1 MTNEKENTNNQK
13 PELKVVVKYHKQL
26 LEILE
31 KPRLMWRAMLLLFLV
46 LVIIFIGLTFFAL
59 TLKRFFPYSVIETNL
74 QGATYV
80 KNEDKEVIYWL
91 FNTADLWANSGIEVK
106 KGDELTIRA
115 SGASYTAIHHLVKA
129 SNENSIPRDNWVETD
144 GQKRIDSRDDARLK
158 HRISKSSDEG
168 ILLMQ
173 IIPAQYQNNN
183 KGWVNREDTVQW
195 FLTNGNIEVIGKERR
210 NLLISQ
216 DGILHFAV
224 NDIVLTDTILNL
236 MYCEWIDSIG
246 STYIIKDSV
255 SKKNN
260 VNPKDSVNQKD
271 SIETVKALFCNIK
284 KRGEKS
290 IKELADLRDSIN
302 CAKLGKDSTL
312 KICTEI
318 GRYPVI
324 QKKNKCGIDSLDYTY
339 YNAYPVVNELVYY
352 KQKGYRTPWYEDNLG
367 SFLIVIERKR
377 P

>member
-46 LVIIFIGLTFFAL
+46 LVIIFFGLTFFAL

-115 SGASYTAIHHLVKA
+115 SGASYTAIHHLVDSSK
-129 SNENSIPRDNWVETD
+129 NNGIPYDEWVGTD
-144 GQKRIDSRDDARLK
+144 GQKKTTRRDSLRVK
-158 HRISKSSDEG
+158 HRISKTSDEG

-173 IIPAQYQNNN
+173 VISAKNQNN
-183 KGWVNREDTVQW
+183 KKDWVNREDPSNW
-195 FLTNGNIEVIGKERR
+195 FLTKGNIEVIGKERR
-210 NLLISQ
+210 NLKISQ

-236 MYCEWIDSIG
+236 MYCEWIDLMD
-246 STYIIKDSV
+246 TCYIKKDNAE
-255 SKKNN
+255 KA
-260 VNPKDSVNQKD
+260 
-271 SIETVKALFCNIK
+271 KALFCNIK
-284 KRGEKS
+284 KSHENS
-290 IKELADLRDSIN
+290 VNELAELRDSIN
-302 CAKLGKDSTL
+302 CAKLGKETTL
-312 KICTEI
+312 KIGTEI

-324 QKKNKCGIDSLDYTY
+324 HKETKCGIDGLDSTY

-352 KQKGYRTPWYEDNLG
+352 KQKGFRTPWFDDNLG

>member
-1 MTNEKENTNNQK
+1 MANEKENTNNQK
-13 PELKVVVKYHKQL
+13 PEVEIVVKQHKQL

-31 KPRLMWRAMLLLFLV
+31 KPRLMWRAMFLLFLV

-115 SGASYTAIHHLVKA
+115 SGASYTAIHHLVD
-129 SNENSIPRDNWVETD
+129 SSRDNGIPYDEWVGTD
-144 GQKRIDSRDDARLK
+144 GQKKTTRRDSLRVK
-158 HRISKSSDEG
+158 HRISKTSDEG

-173 IIPAQYQNNN
+173 VISAKNQNNN
-183 KGWVNREDTVQW
+183 NDWVKRDDISKW
-195 FLTNGNIEVIGKERR
+195 FLTKGDIEVIGKERR
-210 NLLISQ
+210 NLKISQ

-224 NDIVLTDTILNL
+224 NDIVLTDEVLNK
-236 MYCEWIDSIG
+236 MYEENLKLLDDSLKGKWKKPLQIQNLTNIFDSIG
-246 STYIIKDSV
+246 DKYKV
-255 SKKNN
+255 
-260 VNPKDSVNQKD
+260 
-271 SIETVKALFCNIK
+271 C
-284 KRGEKS
+284 
-290 IKELADLRDSIN
+290 DL
-302 CAKLGKDSTL
+302 CGMAKLVLPNDTMKLDTIREIAKHTGMKLHEHPECKDVFP
-312 KICTEI
+312 I
-318 GRYPVI
+318 
-324 QKKNKCGIDSLDYTY
+324 
-339 YNAYPVVNELVYY
+339 VNELVYY
-352 KQKGYRTPWYEDNLG
+352 KDKKFRIPWYVDNLG